1 MNHSTVFLISCL
13 LLGSNAWAAFRDFV
27 VESEAEQQLQL
38 EPNND
43 IALGCPAEEE
53 QPLISFHDVEQD
65 GIVDTQL
72 LLAALM
78 QHAQRLG
85 MNLEQLAQMQ
95 AIGEEDVLD
104 SDAGCSAAESLSYRD
119 QPSWYDVFFN

>member
-13 LLGSNAWAAFRDFV
+13 LLGSSARAAFKDFV
-27 VESEAEQQLQL
+27 VEPEAEQF

-95 AIGEEDVLD
+95 AIGQDDVMD
-104 SDAGCSAAESLSYRD
+104 SDDGCSAAESLSYRE

>member
-13 LLGSNAWAAFRDFV
+13 LLGSNARAAFKDFV
-27 VESEAEQQLQL
+27 VEPDAEQ
-38 EPNND
+38 PNNG
-43 IALGCPAEEE
+43 IALGCPAEDE

-85 MNLEQLAQMQ
+85 MNLEQLAQIQ
-95 AIGEEDVLD
+95 AIGEEDVLE
-104 SDAGCSAAESLSYRD
+104 SDAGCSAAESLSYRE